1 MALDAE
7 KLKMIMAFDFI
18 VLSLFSSPQVTILV
32 RRPIFQKKKKKKEKK
47 KKKKKNKNRT

>member
-47 KKKKKNKNRT
+47 RKKWRICHRT